1 MREDAHGPPV
11 ILVEPFGV
19 GGGVDVI
26 AGALAGQLS
35 QIWGIP
41 VKVANRP
48 GLGATAG
55 PAFVAEASPD
65 GRTLLIN
72 TSAHAYSAAL
82 AAGLPYDPISD
93 FVAISPVTRQPYVL
107 VAPKNSGIR
116 TLTDLASEGQRR
128 PGRLRFISA
137 GVGTGTHLS
146 VEQLNFDIGIS
157 AIHEPARPTDAI
169 AATTARVAAG
179 EFDYSMTPIPIAQPH
194 LVAGTLV
201 ALGVSGAR
209 RSRLLPDVP
218 TIAEAGVSGFD
229 FPIWY
234 GIWAPRATPLPI
246 VNELYTGIA
255 TAMTVPELLTWFAEH
270 DAEPINLT
278 QPEFADFVERERDR
292 AASIA
297 RAAGIAKA

>member
-1 MREDAHGPPV
+1 M
-11 ILVEPFGV
+11 
-19 GGGVDVI
+19 
-26 AGALAGQLS
+26 
-35 QIWGIP
+35 
-41 VKVANRP
+41 
-48 GLGATAG
+48 
-55 PAFVAEASPD
+55 
-65 GRTLLIN
+65 N

-93 FVAISPVTRQPYVL
+93 FVALAPVTSQSYVL
-107 VAPKNSGIR
+107 VAPESSGIS
-116 TLTDLASEGQRR
+116 TLADLANEGRTRSEQ
-128 PGRLRFISA
+128 LRFVSS

-146 VEQLNFDIGIS
+146 VEQLNFDMGIS

-169 AATTARVAAG
+169 AATATRVAAG

-194 LVAGTLV
+194 LAAGTLV

-234 GIWAPRATPLPI
+234 GIWAPRATPPQI
-246 VNELYTGIA
+246 VNELSLGIA
-255 TAMTVPELLTWFAEH
+255 AALNVREFLTWLAEH
-270 DAEPINLT
+270 DAEPMYMA
-278 QPEFADFVERERDR
+278 QPEFADFVDRERDR